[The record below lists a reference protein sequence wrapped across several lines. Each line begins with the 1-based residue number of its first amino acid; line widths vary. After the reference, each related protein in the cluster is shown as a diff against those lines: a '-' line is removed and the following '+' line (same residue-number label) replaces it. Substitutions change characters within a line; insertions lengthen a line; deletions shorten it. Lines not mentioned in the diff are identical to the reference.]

1 MSEVVQ
7 GGETGRASGPT
18 PVREGLFRED
28 PPALLGARCENCGA
42 LRFPA
47 LEICARCQRKGAS
60 EIALPD
66 EGTVFTYTIIHAA
79 PPGYAGEVPY
89 GLGVVELGDGLRVAA
104 TLLAADLTALRIGV
118 PARLEL
124 FDLAGTDG
132 EALRTYGFRIR
143 EE

>member
-1 MSEVVQ
+1 MSEVAQ
-7 GGETGRASGPT
+7 GGAT

-47 LEICARCQRKGAS
+47 LAVCARCQHEGAS
-60 EIALPD
+60 EVALPD
-66 EGTVFTYTIIHAA
+66 QGRVFTYTIVHAP

-89 GLGVVELGDGLRVAA
+89 ALGVVELGDGLRVAA
-104 TLLAADLTALRIGV
+104 TLLAEDLAAVRISA
-118 PARLEL
+118 PCRLEL
-124 FDLAGTDG
+124 FDLAGEDG
-132 EALRTYGFRIR
+132 AALRTYGFRIG

>member
-1 MSEVVQ
+1 MSDVVQ
-7 GGETGRASGPT
+7 GGTTGGAT

-28 PPALLGARCENCGA
+28 PPALLGARCDNCGA

-47 LEICARCQRKGAS
+47 LDVCARCQHEGAS

-66 EGTVFTYTIIHAA
+66 EGTVFTYTIVHAA

-89 GLGVVELGDGLRVAA
+89 ALGVVELDDGLRVAA
-104 TLLAADLTALRIGV
+104 TLLADDLAALRIGA

-124 FDLAGTDG
+124 FDLAGADG
-132 EALRTYGFRIR
+132 EALRTYGFRAR

>member
-1 MSEVVQ
+1 MNEVA
-7 GGETGRASGPT
+7 ASGAP
-18 PVREGLFRED
+18 PVREGLFSED
-28 PPALLGARCENCGA
+28 PPALLGARCEACGA

-47 LEICARCQRKGAS
+47 LAVCAACQHEGAS
-60 EIALPD
+60 EVALPD
-66 EGTVFTYTIIHAA
+66 EGAVFTYTIVHAP

-89 GLGVVELGDGLRVAA
+89 ALGVVELDGGLRVAA
-104 TLLAADLTALRIGV
+104 TLLAADLGALRIGA

-124 FDLAGTDG
+124 FDLAGPDG